1 MTRQPTASRRR
12 RIEFAQ
18 TESRGCDG
26 DFSDA
31 QTGQRG
37 AYCFSTFEAVGRMR
51 TVAECLRVS
60 DKRPVVHDSIS
71 ACSVAFPSVK
81 MPSGNAFVKCRF
93 SLESMLCRYARRHNT
108 LSLYTNM

>member
-18 TESRGCDG
+18 AESRGCDG

-31 QTGQRG
+31 QTGQ
-37 AYCFSTFEAVGRMR
+37 ACCFPAFEAVGRMR

-60 DKRPVVHDSIS
+60 DKRPVLHDSIS

-93 SLESMLCRYARRHNT
+93 SLESMLCRYARRRNT
-108 LSLYTNM
+108 LSLYTKM